1 MQGNPSARSRR
12 ANRSPQ
18 HNHGSSLATSLIV
31 WTPTPNARNKNQRNQ
46 NENMN
51 ESTSSHSCFLRNVP
65 HLHLQRSHN
74 RDQRSKRHSKVSL
87 RRQLQQPDQQIYRK
101 NCAQRGH
108 WQVHGMTT
116 VFFVYIADLYQIIR
130 SIMYVSICIDIK
142 NNISKI
148 LKKRHRT
155 KSHTKNRK
163 NN

>member
-18 HNHGSSLATSLIV
+18 HNHGSSLATSLFCLD
-31 WTPTPNARNKNQRNQ
+31 TNARNKNQWNQ
-46 NENMN
+46 SENMN
-51 ESTSSHSCFLRNVP
+51 ESTINTFAFMFLKKCTSP
-65 HLHLQRSHN
+65 PPPPAQSQQRPAQQAAQQS
-74 RDQRSKRHSKVSL
+74 VSAAAASAT
-87 RRQLQQPDQQIYRK
+87 
-101 NCAQRGH
+101 CTVGH
-108 WQVHGMTT
+108 WQVQGMTT